1 MHTPVLH
8 TRAALDV
15 LNAALDADYA
25 RLQDLTA
32 SRRSTVRELADVSAS
47 IAEGNRRLVPVS
59 RQGVTA
65 MGRAVDLLVRN
76 GYFTKEI
83 GGIRDNAASVAS
95 AVEEMS
101 SSAREV
107 AGLAQSTSE
116 RARESRQRT
125 EEGNQGLSSLIGDMD
140 LLETSVDTM
149 ASAME
154 QFVNSTAEIN
164 KLTATVKEIAD
175 QTNLLA
181 LNAAIEAARAGE
193 AGRGFA
199 VVADEVRSLAEK
211 TAEATESID
220 RVTGTMN
227 GLSGEVNSS
236 VTDARDKLGN
246 SVEAMDQVAS
256 SLAESTNVAAEVDD
270 QVHQIATAAEQ
281 QSTVAEEMAQNVA
294 AVTHSLDNETSQ
306 VHEVSAIAEDV
317 ARRIHGQLNELA
329 AWGHDEII
337 LQVVKGDHLMWKI
350 KLAKMILGEESLPEE
365 ELTDHHQCRLG
376 KWIDGP
382 GKECYGQSEA
392 FQAMADPHQQV
403 HALGRTIRDLV
414 AEGRIDEATERLEQM
429 EVLSQ
434 RLFARL
440 DELTAEA
447 VGDEAGGSP

>member
-1 MHTPVLH
+1 MHTPVLR
-8 TRAALDV
+8 TRSALDV

-25 RLQDLTA
+25 RLHDLTT
-32 SRRSTVRELADVSAS
+32 SRGATGRELSAVSSS
-47 IAEGNRRLVPVS
+47 IAEGNRRLVPVA
-59 RQGVTA
+59 RDGVTA
-65 MGRAVDLLVRN
+65 MGRAVELLVRN

-101 SSAREV
+101 SSAGEV
-107 AGLAQSTSE
+107 AGLAQTTSE

-199 VVADEVRSLAEK
+199 VVAEEVRNLAEK

-227 GLSGEVNSS
+227 GLSGQVNTS
-236 VTDARDKLGN
+236 VEDARDKLGN

-256 SLAESTNVAAEVDD
+256 SLSESTNVAAEVDD
-270 QVHQIATAAEQ
+270 QVHQIATAADQ
-281 QSTVAEEMAQNVA
+281 QRTVAEEMAKNVA
-294 AVTHSLDNETSQ
+294 SVTDSLNNETRQ
-306 VHEVSAIAEDV
+306 VQEISEISEDV

-329 AWGHDEII
+329 EWGHDEVI

-376 KWIDGP
+376 KWYDGP
-382 GKECYGQSEA
+382 GKQRYGEMEA
-392 FQAMADPHQQV
+392 FRAMADPHEQV

-414 AEGRIDEATERLEQM
+414 AESRIDEATERLEQM
-429 EVLSQ
+429 DTLSQ
-434 RLFARL
+434 QLFARL
-440 DELTAEA
+440 DELTRFAEE
-447 VGDEAGGSP
+447 D